1 MTRKEALQAIKAKMD
16 YYESDK
22 RLRGALETLIPELCE
37 SEDERIRKEIID
49 FIQWAEERGMTRHD
63 YHQAKRP
70 SEWIA
75 YLEKQKE
82 QKPAERSE
90 KDEEMMAKIDCYLDS
105 VIGLS
110 EEEKQDIE
118 KWLKAHY
125 QFEARNTQAKCL
137 DHDDETYRDFII
149 ESLESQL
156 RFCKKN
162 TEGANIAKQ
171 IHSATAW
178 LKSKCFPFKPSD
190 EQMEALYSVLEHEAE
205 RLGPSKDLQ
214 LANSL
219 YDELK
224 KSCSYGTSKA

>member
-1 MTRKEALQAIKAKMD
+1 MTREEALQAVKAKMD

-22 RLRGALETLIPELCE
+22 RLRGALETLIPELKE
-37 SEDERIRKEIID
+37 SEDERIRKHIVKFID
-49 FIQWAEERGMTRHD
+49 EQYPTHGNLKEEKDKML
-63 YHQAKRP
+63 
-70 SEWIA
+70 A

-90 KDEEMMAKIDCYLDS
+90 KDEEMIAKIDCYLDS

-125 QFEARNTQAKCL
+125 QFEARNAQAECL

-171 IHSATAW
+171 IRSATAW

-205 RLGPSKDLQ
+205 RLGPSMDLQ

-224 KSCSYGTSKA
+224 KKL